1 MAEHLVDVRVDQL
14 SVECGIEVIFS
25 ILPFQ
30 CGGVGLNGL
39 DSTRLDHIITNG
51 PSLCVSKLFMRCAPH
66 QNIIGGSSVNHLAME
81 SDCPSRLSMLSIKH
95 KLQYSSFH

>member
-51 PSLCVSKLFMRCAPH
+51 PSLCVSKLFMRCAPTSKYH
-66 QNIIGGSSVNHLAME
+66 WW
-81 SDCPSRLSMLSIKH
+81 IKCEP
-95 KLQYSSFH
+95 FGNGE